1 MPDFSKLRWWHFP
14 VAVAVLLIMTLSG
27 IYIEVR
33 ESWDRS
39 EVLAHGRDAE
49 ARVVGAAGIQAVTL
63 EWTDQNGQQ
72 FTAQSKTGKMF
83 ARTSSG
89 TTVPIKYDPTLVR
102 MPVILSQ
109 VSVLDPGDYWRQ
121 PDMLVIYGLAA
132 IGATALISMLR
143 IRRMRANGI
152 IRRE

>member
-1 MPDFSKLRWWHFP
+1 MPDFRKLRWWHFP
-14 VAVAVLLIMTLSG
+14 VAGAMLLIMALGGLSSDF
-27 IYIEVR
+27 R

-39 EVLAHGRDAE
+39 DVLAHGRDAD
-49 ARVVGAAGIQAVTL
+49 ARVVGPAGLQAVTL
-63 EWTDQNGQQ
+63 EWTDQNGQRL
-72 FTAQSKTGKMF
+72 TAQSKTGKLF

-109 VSVLDPGDYWRQ
+109 VSVLDPGDVWRQ
-121 PDMLVIYGLAA
+121 PGMLVIYGLAA

-143 IRRMRANGI
+143 IRRMRATGI
-152 IRRE
+152 IK